1 MLSSEIQIGQI
12 VHGCKLC
19 PSWICSLFLAGV
31 TVVTFTVHP
40 PPTLPIYVF
49 QPSSTSVGRPCCSIS
64 LDSKHS
70 HQDRHNWPA
79 KIEESGQ
86 RHSLAHQLSSG
97 QSQCLPCNWWPVGH
111 SLGPKRLRW
120 VTDDTILPLNS
131 RLKSA
136 ITSSPPRVETITG
149 VTIPCFWRQVMWVI
163 RGFSMSRTEE
173 VCEWSE
179 SLTDTVAGVF
189 CVAVWLQCGST
200 VAPPGVPDSE
210 AAASILRM
218 STMHLLSTTPS
229 RLFLRGCS
237 MKVHFLKRP
246 NIQIPLVT
254 LNIARCLPAIDCP

>member
-97 QSQCLPCNWWPVGH
+97 QSQCSPCNWWPVGH

-200 VAPPGVPDSE
+200 RSAGLRSCSFNPAHEHNALAFHNSKPPFF
-210 AAASILRM
+210 ARM
-218 STMHLLSTTPS
+218 LHEST
-229 RLFLRGCS
+229 LFEKAKYSNTFGYFEHCS
-237 MKVHFLKRP
+237 VSSCYWL
-246 NIQIPLVT
+246 PLT
-254 LNIARCLPAIDCP
+254 